1 MILDCK
7 KLEIIIMKEVC
18 KKIVDEKGMR
28 FELKLRVD

>member
-7 KLEIIIMKEVC
+7 KLEGIIMKEIC
-18 KKIVDEKGMR
+18 KIVDEKSMR

>member
-7 KLEIIIMKEVC
+7 KLERIIMKEVY